1 MSEEEKDEHGCL
13 IGKEKWDEAQG
24 KCVPVEDNNGGTA
37 NTKEILKNIKNP
49 AVRSF
54 VDSALAE
61 IPALKK
67 QIAERDLLVTNLT
80 KQLDEANDL
89 IKGHEK
95 GQIINEIIPISSF
108 SMTDL
113 VNKTN
118 EELKDI
124 KTILLNA
131 KNPKLNSVAFG
142 VLGKNDAEDRLK
154 GLTVG
159 DLSIVTARKRKM
171 S

>member
-1 MSEEEKDEHGCL
+1 MSEEEKDEHGCI
-13 IGKEKWDEAQG
+13 IGKEKWDEAQE
-24 KCVPVEDNNGGTA
+24 KCVSVEDTNGGSENA
-37 NTKEILKNIKNP
+37 EEILKNIKNP

-67 QIAERDLLVTNLT
+67 QLTERDDLVANLT

-108 SMTDL
+108 SMHDL
-113 VNKTN
+113 VDKTN
-118 EELKDI
+118 EELKGI

-142 VLGKNDAEDRLK
+142 VLGKNSAEDRDK

-159 DLSIVTARKRKM
+159 DLSVVTAAKRKA